1 MSSPTRI
8 SENGKPVFMVDI
20 KVKKSPRS
28 PRQEIIPKT
37 RSKSR
42 LDKLLTSQPN
52 SYQQKMI

>member
-8 SENGKPVFMVDI
+8 SEKGKPVFMVDI

-28 PRQEIIPKT
+28 PKQEIIPKT

-42 LDKLLTSQPN
+42 LDKLLTS
-52 SYQQKMI
+52 